1 MGDRLSLL
9 PGISSRKW
17 KTRFPKNA
25 ARINSETEEC
35 KTVCLNKSSALVG
48 LHDAR
53 GDHVEERT
61 SNRSYRFASYKQFT
75 CWVFRSLWKRNRR
88 MILSCVL
95 WIIQNL
101 FPEPDN
107 KYVLFTD
114 RKKIKYL
121 SEAVTR
127 RCFVEKLLLEIL
139 QNSQEN
145 TCARVSFLIKLQAST
160 CNFIKKETMAQVF
173 CILNCLLY
181 HLFLLDR
188 NYLSSP

>member
-1 MGDRLSLL
+1 MLRKERRTDRIALL
-9 PGISSRKW
+9 AISSLHAG
-17 KTRFPKNA
+17 FLEVFGNE
-25 ARINSETEEC
+25 IEEWYY
-35 KTVCLNKSSALVG
+35 LVFCG
-48 LHDAR
+48 
-53 GDHVEERT
+53 
-61 SNRSYRFASYKQFT
+61 SYKICF
-75 CWVFRSLWKRNRR
+75 
-88 MILSCVL
+88 
-95 WIIQNL
+95 QNL
-101 FPEPDN
+101 IINMFYLRIE
-107 KYVLFTD
+107 
-114 RKKIKYL
+114 RKIKYL

-160 CNFIKKETMAQVF
+160 CNFIKKETLAQVF